1 MGKKKLKFFAE
12 LETFNNVIELSD
24 SAEIRQSIKGHWNER
39 FFKNDQPICLELAC
53 GKGEYTNALAEKY
66 PEINF
71 IGIDIKGARINRGAK
86 QALEKGLTN
95 VMFLRIQ
102 IEHIAAYFG
111 PEEVSEIW
119 ITFPDPHL
127 RNRDAGKRLTSPRF
141 LNLYSEISKK
151 DAVIHLKTD
160 NQNLYDF
167 TLIHIEEGRHRLLF
181 HSNDVYTDVTEKSDL
196 TSVQTT
202 YEKMFLDDLVPIKY
216 VKFQL

>member
-1 MGKKKLKFFAE
+1 MGKKKLQFFAE
-12 LETFNNVIELSD
+12 LEALENVVELSD
-24 SAEIRQSIKGHWNER
+24 SAEVRNLIKGHWNER
-39 FFKNDQPICLELAC
+39 FFKNDHPICLELAC

-66 PEINF
+66 PETNF
-71 IGIDIKGARINRGAK
+71 VGIDIKGARINRGAK

-102 IEHIAAYFG
+102 IEHIAAYFA
-111 PEEVSEIW
+111 PEEVSEMW

-141 LNLYSEISKK
+141 LKLYAEIVKK

-167 TLIHIEEGRHRLLF
+167 TLIQIEENSHQLLY
-181 HSNDVYTDVTEKSDL
+181 HSNDVYSDIKEESDL